1 MRSKKTLAKR
11 AGGWT
16 FAVERQS
23 EFPQRFPQAGKRRDG
38 PLGIPPSQPK
48 SRTNGIRPVYYA
60 VSRSQTG
67 EASDGA
73 WAAKQSHRQQ
83 QERAQKAQHS
93 GNRDA
98 ENAERQGH
106 KPHEGVNHES
116 QQRNGPAQNEQNA
129 PQEESSHG
137 YLAPE
142 LLSVTAHTCAK
153 FPPFTNDYD
162 GEG

>member
-73 WAAKQSHRQQ
+73 WRSEEHTSELQSRVDLVC
-83 QERAQKAQHS
+83 R
-93 GNRDA
+93 
-98 ENAERQGH
+98 
-106 KPHEGVNHES
+106 
-116 QQRNGPAQNEQNA
+116 
-129 PQEESSHG
+129 
-137 YLAPE
+137 
-142 LLSVTAHTCAK
+142 LLLEK
-153 FPPFTNDYD
+153 KK
-162 GEG
+162 

>member
-83 QERAQKAQHS
+83 QERSEERRVGKECRS
-93 GNRDA
+93 GR
-98 ENAERQGH
+98 
-106 KPHEGVNHES
+106 
-116 QQRNGPAQNEQNA
+116 
-129 PQEESSHG
+129 
-137 YLAPE
+137 APE
-142 LLSVTAHTCAK
+142 Q
-153 FPPFTNDYD
+153 
-162 GEG
+162 